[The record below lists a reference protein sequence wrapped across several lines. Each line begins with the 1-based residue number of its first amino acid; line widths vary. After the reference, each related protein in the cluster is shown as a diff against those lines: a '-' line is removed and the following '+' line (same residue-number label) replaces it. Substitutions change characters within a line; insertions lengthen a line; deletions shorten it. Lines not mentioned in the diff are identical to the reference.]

1 MWRCINATQNMWWVS
16 KLKASQTWGKNQLKS
31 LLKCNEE
38 IIHLLDDH
46 IFLKTFS
53 CVHFSFCFHKPLL
66 TTSSFGIRRKMNS
79 LESLPLLSSIF
90 FIYPKMLERKNKKSK
105 QGLKVQ
111 KNTFFLTIDSNSS
124 DIFLT

>member
-1 MWRCINATQNMWWVS
+1 MWKCINATQNMWWVS

-31 LLKCNEE
+31 LLKCIEE
-38 IIHLLDDH
+38 IIHLLDDL

-53 CVHFSFCFHKPLL
+53 RVHFSFCFHKPLL
-66 TTSSFGIRRKMNS
+66 TTSSFSIQRKMDS

-111 KNTFFLTIDSNSS
+111 KNTSFLTIDSNNS